1 MRSEIKKIVFVTF
14 LNDFSGSPNVLSI
27 VIRGLIEK
35 GYETEIITNRS
46 EGFLSNIVGTKY
58 NYVTYWWK
66 KNPLLRSLYFFIAQV
81 QLFIKVF
88 AYKADGTLFYINTIT
103 PIGAVWAC
111 KILGRR
117 YLYHVHENMMQKKTI
132 YFLYRWTYRFCNTKS
147 IFVSRYLKEA
157 TPFVSDSKVIY
168 NSLSKEFCK
177 QVRTYINFP
186 PLVSRN
192 ILMVASLRVFKGVYE
207 FVELAK
213 KMPEYKFVLVL
224 NASETDTEKF
234 KNETQASNNIE
245 IYSVSKNTH
254 QFYQNARLL
263 LQLSHPMLCI
273 ETFGLTILEAM
284 VYGIPAIV
292 PNIGGPTELIDDGVN
307 GYTINP
313 LDSRELFS
321 KVRTLMENEELYD
334 AFSKAALEKSK
345 QFNWELMINQIEQ
358 YIIE

>member
-1 MRSEIKKIVFVTF
+1 MRSGIKRIVFVTF
-14 LNDFSGSPNVLSI
+14 LNDYSGSPNVLSI
-27 VIRGLIEK
+27 VIRGLLEK
-35 GYETEIITNRS
+35 GYEIEIITNRS
-46 EGFLSNIVGTKY
+46 EGFLSNIVGAKY
-58 NYVTYWWK
+58 DYVTYRWD

-81 QLFIKVF
+81 QLFIKVIT
-88 AYKADGTLFYINTIT
+88 YKADGTLFYINTIT

-117 YLYHVHENMMQKKTI
+117 YLYHIHENMMQKKSLYI
-132 YFLYRWTYRFCNTKS
+132 LYRWTYRFCNTKS
-147 IFVSRYLKEA
+147 IFVSRYLKEV
-157 TPFVSDSKVIY
+157 TPFVSNSKVVY
-168 NSLSKEFCK
+168 NSLSKEFYK
-177 QVRTYINFP
+177 QVQAYVNFP
-186 PLVSRN
+186 PSVSRN
-192 ILMVASLRVFKGVYE
+192 ILMVASLKVYKGVYE

-224 NASETDTEKF
+224 NASEADKEKF
-234 KNETQASNNIE
+234 KNETKATNNIE
-245 IYSVSKNTH
+245 IHSVSKNIH
-254 QFYQNARLL
+254 QYYQNTRLL
-263 LQLSHPMLCI
+263 LQLSHPTLWI

-321 KVRTLMENEELYD
+321 KVRMLMENEVLYN

-345 QFNWELMINQIEQ
+345 QFKWELMINQIEQ